1 MPPFIG
7 IISDTHGQLRPEAL
21 DALKGSELIIHAGDV
36 GGEDI
41 LPRLE
46 SIAPVHVVRGNVDY
60 GDFGASLPLDAV
72 VTWREKQLYVLHIFT
87 ELDLDPAAA
96 GFHAVIYGHSHKPD
110 IQTKEGVLYLN
121 PGSAGPRRFSLPITV
136 AHISLANDGS
146 LQATHVSLEST
157 S

>member
-36 GGEDI
+36 GSEDI
-41 LPRLE
+41 LPRLA
-46 SIAPVHVVRGNVDY
+46 SIAPVHAVRGNVDY
-60 GDFGASLPLDAV
+60 GEFGATLPLDAV
-72 VTWREKQLYVLHIFT
+72 VSWREKHLYVLHIFA

-136 AHISLANDGS
+136 ARITLAEDGS

-157 S
+157 P